1 MKDFTPTSYTLE
13 CVATGREFEDT
24 GWMLS
29 DPQCKT
35 PSLIRAKYARRQLEV
50 KPAEYGLYRFCD
62 WMPVRRILKGSSA
75 PVTYKSKGLAAHL
88 GLENLWITFNGY
100 YPAIGATMST
110 CSFKETEAYSVCGR
124 AAEHEDRVLVVA
136 SAGNTA
142 RAFAKVCSDNN
153 IKLLLS
159 VPYDNIG
166 ALWFEHP
173 LDPCVKLI
181 SCAAG
186 GDYFDAIH
194 LSDLALKGPGF
205 YAEGGAKNIARRDG
219 MATTV
224 LSAVTTIGRIPDY
237 YFQAVGSGTGA
248 IAAWEANMRL
258 IGDGRFGTNTMKLMV
273 SQNAPFVPMY
283 DAWQADSRKMLPYE
297 DDKARRDAEII
308 DAKVLSN
315 RRPPYGITGGLY
327 DALKATGGEFFVSTN
342 AMARKARKLFHELEG
357 VDIYSAAGVALA
369 SLINAVAAGRSKR
382 MPPSC
387 LTSRAAARSIS
398 RRARS
403 SGTSGPA
410 MYSRS
415 NPTRT
420 TWSPKSRR
428 SSTDPRYDPAPAG
441 SFFRAVASRM
451 PPRGKGA
458 AAPYFGPVSRPLP
471 RPFHGACRMCRCIF
485 RCRER
490 KRPQRPEYCR
500 KLLSLQRF
508 PEGGAQPGLSPGAP
522 IFFYY

>member
-173 LDPCVKLI
+173 LDPCGKLI

-194 LSDLALKGPGF
+194 LSDLALKG
-205 YAEGGAKNIARRDG
+205 
-219 MATTV
+219 
-224 LSAVTTIGRIPDY
+224 PDY

-369 SLINAVAAGRSKR
+369 SLINAVAAGKVEKDATVMLNVTGGGEEHFKEGKELWYLR
-382 MPPSC
+382 PSHVFP
-387 LTSRAAARSIS
+387 LE
-398 RRARS
+398 
-403 SGTSGPA
+403 PD
-410 MYSRS
+410 
-415 NPTRT
+415 
-420 TWSPKSRR
+420 
-428 SSTDPRYDPAPAG
+428 TDDV
-441 SFFRAVASRM
+441 VA
-451 PPRGKGA
+451 KVEA
-458 AAPYFGPVSRPLP
+458 LFN
-471 RPFHGACRMCRCIF
+471 
-485 RCRER
+485 
-490 KRPQRPEYCR
+490 
-500 KLLSLQRF
+500 
-508 PEGGAQPGLSPGAP
+508 
-522 IFFYY
+522 